1 MINLKAGNREVSVN
15 RKEEALKKLM
25 HVINENGLHHK
36 TSFGGIDIR
45 LSKNEEDGRHG
56 IYSCVT

>member
-1 MINLKAGNREVSVN
+1 
-15 RKEEALKKLM
+15 M

-45 LSKNEEDGRHG
+45 LSKMKKMAVMLLLFMRY
-56 IYSCVT
+56 IIMMKI